1 MFAHRSFRTVSRR
14 SLLTG
19 IGAGIA
25 GAALGMPA
33 AAAAEDTASA
43 KLQRLRFA
51 TFNIHHGAS
60 PDDQL
65 DLERIAT
72 VIKSMNVDVI
82 GLQEVDRFWP
92 RSDFVDQPQ
101 WLSRRLGMWKAY
113 GANLI
118 LPPDDEAEEPGD
130 LNREYGTLIL
140 SKWPIVHQRN
150 IALPKFPEGEQRGLM
165 RTSIATPLG
174 LITFANTHLQHNNA
188 EERQLQAETIV
199 DMMGP
204 RSRKTILVGDFNAE
218 AGTAEIDTI
227 DSLFDDAWAQA
238 GDGPGYTYDTLDP
251 SVRIDYVWSSPDLE
265 VTAAQVVTDDPL
277 ASDHLP
283 VVTEYRYGWRSA

>member
-1 MFAHRSFRTVSRR
+1 LFAPRSFSSVSRR
-14 SLLTG
+14 ALFTG

-25 GAALGMPA
+25 GAAFGIPS
-33 AAAAEDTASA
+33 AAAAEDTAST
-43 KLQRLRFA
+43 KLHRLRFA

-65 DLERIAT
+65 DLERVAA
-72 VIKSMNVDVI
+72 VIESMDVDII

-118 LPPDDEAEEPGD
+118 LPPDEEAEEPSD
-130 LNREYGTLIL
+130 LDREYGTLIL

-174 LITFANTHLQHNNA
+174 IITFANTHLQHNNVA
-188 EERQLQAETIV
+188 ERQVQAEAIV

-204 RSRKTILVGDFNAE
+204 RVRKTFLVGDFNAE

-227 DSLFDDAWAQA
+227 DSLFDDAWDQV
-238 GDGPGYTYDTLDP
+238 GDGPGHTYDSLNP
-251 SVRIDYVWSSPDLE
+251 RVRIDYVWASPDME
-265 VTAAQVVTDDPL
+265 VTSAQVVTDDPP

-283 VVTEYRYGWRSA
+283 VVTEYRYGWPSA